1 MLKKDKSAAPPE
13 WFQIQYE
20 NLPFFCFSCGLIGHF
35 ESGCPTLQSRDEAGK
50 LPYEFKMLWAPDDRK
65 RRPPS
70 FAQAAA
76 ESFGSSSGSGRRKST
91 DIPMQKRQGTWK
103 DPFHSQPGEGE
114 GSGDGVSSS
123 QSGRGVA
130 QIGKEKAQDR
140 QVAHFVARKR
150 KGMNAKNQEPSL
162 SALLIQSSV
171 F

>member
-1 MLKKDKSAAPPE
+1 MKPGNFRMNSR
-13 WFQIQYE
+13 
-20 NLPFFCFSCGLIGHF
+20 CFGLQMTGWGGLQALRRLLLSRLVVLRALVEERALIFPCRNDRGH
-35 ESGCPTLQSRDEAGK
+35 
-50 LPYEFKMLWAPDDRK
+50 
-65 RRPPS
+65 
-70 FAQAAA
+70 
-76 ESFGSSSGSGRRKST
+76 GRILSIVSLAKERARV
-91 DIPMQKRQGTWK
+91 M
-103 DPFHSQPGEGE
+103 
-114 GSGDGVSSS
+114 GVSSS